1 MICPIDVVA
10 AFLKIAHPNTFRKV
24 ETCAILAGIER
35 EGSLVINTLI
45 VPPQTGKQDQCC
57 MTDDGEIELFEA
69 QISNSVM
76 TLGWIHTH
84 PQYDLFLSSVDLHNQ
99 FAYQM

>member
-1 MICPIDVVA
+1 
-10 AFLKIAHPNTFRKV
+10 LKLSYNNTSLKV

-35 EGSLVINTLI
+35 DGQLVINTLI
-45 VPPQTGKQDQCC
+45 VPPQTGKSDQCA

-69 QISNSVM
+69 QIAHSVM

-84 PQYDLFLSSVDLHNQ
+84 P
-99 FAYQM
+99 